1 MIKLETKFSST
12 IVIQD
17 VLLPNTW
24 FIDIRLVANSN
35 VNQKNY
41 NIALD
46 RIEFYVNE
54 ILDNSILLSPKSGEL
69 FNQPSG
75 LNGCV
80 HMLPDEPYDHLIG
93 IVLYTKLNSIL
104 EKVFFVESIAVNSY
118 QGDNITHTY
127 ESSDGDMG
135 TLRTI
140 IDDPTL
146 KEYIDYWYETSVSY
160 FKLDFNGLQRI
171 TEKWDDLG
179 FPYEGNNDSTVI
191 PLRDFKP
198 RIVPH
203 DDDDRPTIA

>member
-24 FIDIRLVANSN
+24 FIDIRLVANSS

-41 NIALD
+41 NIGLD
-46 RIEFYVNE
+46 RIEFYVSQ

-69 FNQPSG
+69 FNQPIG

-104 EKVFFVESIAVNSY
+104 EKVFFVVTKVIISHIHMNLAMVIWTHSELLLMIPILK
-118 QGDNITHTY
+118 NI
-127 ESSDGDMG
+127 
-135 TLRTI
+135 LTI
-140 IDDPTL
+140 GM
-146 KEYIDYWYETSVSY
+146 
-160 FKLDFNGLQRI
+160 KLMYHIL
-171 TEKWDDLG
+171 
-179 FPYEGNNDSTVI
+179 S
-191 PLRDFKP
+191 
-198 RIVPH
+198 
-203 DDDDRPTIA
+203 